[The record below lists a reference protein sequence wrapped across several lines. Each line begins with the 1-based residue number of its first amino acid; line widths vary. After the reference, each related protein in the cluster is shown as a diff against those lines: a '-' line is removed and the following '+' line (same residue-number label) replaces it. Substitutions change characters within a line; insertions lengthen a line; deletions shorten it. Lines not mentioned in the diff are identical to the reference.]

1 MDTTAPTLS
10 LLDLP
15 TEILENII
23 LQVNDPNDIH
33 LHPFLNIT
41 RKGSTVCIKLSK
53 SQQTGYGKN
62 YINRLYNAYLI
73 QNPLCNVLP
82 STLFI
87 LSRVSKGFRDEIN
100 NNNIY
105 WRSLYIRDCR
115 QGKPYKYDNWNYKL
129 KYIQNI
135 YLYYYQTLRNTR
147 TDLEF
152 TTKKFCAKI
161 NNSET
166 YLKVMTDA
174 VLNKTIDFPNQVY
187 SISDLEQVNERFGYV
202 TVNKTIRNIRFEE
215 ILYSRRKCLNEIAV
229 YDKEIRYTAPKIK
242 KLDEILYGFK
252 IQGCI
257 QTYNPHEDSNR
268 RNLAICMDRF
278 WARVLRP

>member
-1 MDTTAPTLS
+1 MNKTTHTLS

-15 TEILENII
+15 SEILENII
-23 LQVNDPNDIH
+23 LQVNGPKNIH

-41 RKGSTVCIKLSK
+41 RKGSTVCIQPSK
-53 SQQTGYGKN
+53 SQQARYSKSH
-62 YINRLYNAYLI
+62 INRLYAAYLK

-82 STLFI
+82 STLCI

-105 WRSLYIRDCR
+105 WKTLYIRDCR

-135 YLYYYQTLRNTR
+135 YLYYYRTLRNTR
-147 TDLEF
+147 NSLEY
-152 TTKKFCAKI
+152 TTKKLTTKI
-161 NNSET
+161 NNADI
-166 YLKVMTDA
+166 YLQVMQEA
-174 VLNKTIDFPNQVY
+174 VLNKTIDFPNQIY
-187 SISDLEQVNERFGYV
+187 TISDLEIVRELFNL
-202 TVNKTIRNIRFEE
+202 VNKTIRNIRFEE
-215 ILYSRRKCLNEIAV
+215 ILFSRRKCLNEISI
-229 YDKEIRYTAPKIK
+229 YDKEIRIYAPKIK

-257 QTYNPHEDSNR
+257 QPYIH
-268 RNLAICMDRF
+268 DR
-278 WARVLRP
+278 

>member
-1 MDTTAPTLS
+1 MNTIS

-15 TEILENII
+15 SEILENII

-41 RKGSTVCIKLSK
+41 RKGSTVCIQPSK
-53 SQQTGYGKN
+53 SQQTRYGKN
-62 YINRLYNAYLI
+62 HINRLYAAHLK

-87 LSRVSKGFRDEIN
+87 LSRVNKGFRDEIN
-100 NNNIY
+100 NNKIY
-105 WRSLYIRDCR
+105 WKSLYIRDCR

-147 TDLEF
+147 TNLEF
-152 TTKKFCAKI
+152 TTKKLCAKI

-257 QTYNPHEDSNR
+257 QPYNPHEDSNR
-268 RNLAICMDRF
+268 QNLAICMDRF